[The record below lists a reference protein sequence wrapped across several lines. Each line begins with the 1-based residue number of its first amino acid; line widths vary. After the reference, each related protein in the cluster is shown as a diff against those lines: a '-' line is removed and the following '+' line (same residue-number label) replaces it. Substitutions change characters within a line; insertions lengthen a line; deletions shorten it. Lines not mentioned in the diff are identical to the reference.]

1 MRQSIRSRP
10 CSRAVNPYG
19 DVHSAERIAG
29 ERKGSADPPELL
41 QKRFHMLGD

>member
-1 MRQSIRSRP
+1 MRQSISSRP

-19 DVHSAERIAG
+19 GLHRAEPIVAERK
-29 ERKGSADPPELL
+29 RSADPPELL